1 MEDVAITRIM
11 PNSLEAEQS
20 VVGSMIMDKQAIITA
35 GEMLVADDFY
45 HNQYGV
51 MFQTMVDMNN
61 EGRPVDIVTLQERLK
76 EKNVSAEVY
85 SLEFIRDLLAAVPTS
100 ANIHVDTEI
109 TVTRTN
115 TAIIFKKLFFFIFTP
130 YTKTMT
136 KCNNNFI
143 YYSIL
148 YFILCVN

>member
-20 VVGSMIMDKQAIITA
+20 VVGSTIITA

-61 EGRPVDIVTLQERLK
+61 EGKPVDIVTLQERLK
-76 EKNVSAEVY
+76 EKMY
-85 SLEFIRDLLAAVPTS
+85 PQKF
-100 ANIHVDTEI
+100 
-109 TVTRTN
+109 
-115 TAIIFKKLFFFIFTP
+115 TAL
-130 YTKTMT
+130 
-136 KCNNNFI
+136 N
-143 YYSIL
+143 L
-148 YFILCVN
+148 

>member
-51 MFQTMVDMNN
+51 CLLYTS
-61 EGRPVDIVTLQERLK
+61 P
-76 EKNVSAEVY
+76 SP
-85 SLEFIRDLLAAVPTS
+85 RDCS
-100 ANIHVDTEI
+100 
-109 TVTRTN
+109 
-115 TAIIFKKLFFFIFTP
+115 
-130 YTKTMT
+130 
-136 KCNNNFI
+136 
-143 YYSIL
+143 
-148 YFILCVN
+148 